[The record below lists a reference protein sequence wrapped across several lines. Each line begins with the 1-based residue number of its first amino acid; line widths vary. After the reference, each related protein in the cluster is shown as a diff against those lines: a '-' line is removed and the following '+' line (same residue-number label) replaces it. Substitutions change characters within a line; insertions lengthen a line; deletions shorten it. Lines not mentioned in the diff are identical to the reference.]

1 MECDAAYRQHILA
14 ELERIDLL
22 IRLQV
27 RRAREQHEADEF
39 QGLYISEREVD
50 EMLDRPAGLPAWAA
64 APVPFGH
71 DKVQG
76 AFERI
81 AAGIARYRGECTAQ
95 GITLCLDE
103 LARLFSLTAFEVDV
117 LLVGLAPEIDLRYER
132 LYSYLQ
138 DDVTKKRP
146 SVDLALNLLCP
157 SFEAK
162 LATRGCFTPGARL
175 VRHQLLDLFDD
186 PAQPHPPLLSRYFK
200 IDERIVGYLFG
211 SDEID
216 QRLRSYARRVVPERR
231 MGDLILPADV
241 KVRLTQL
248 VREARSRPGGLILYF
263 QGPYGVGK
271 QSTAEAL
278 CHELGIG
285 LLVVDGGCL
294 AGMDGRDFERL
305 VLLAVR
311 EARLAEAALYWSGFD
326 ALLSDDAKP
335 RLDLLIRELAGTS
348 QLSFLAGETAWEP
361 SDVGEGMSFLRVEF
375 PRPTAA
381 ERIELWSASLNGDTT
396 LTTDVDL
403 PALAGKF
410 RFSGGQIR
418 DAAATARNLA
428 RWRDCENHHITTA
441 DLYAACRLQSNRKLA
456 TLARKITPCA
466 TWDDIVLPPDRMEQL
481 REIVNAVKYR
491 TQVYDV
497 WGFDRKLSL
506 GKGLNVLFAGPSG
519 TGKTMAAEIMAGEL
533 GLDLYKIDLSQVV
546 SKYIGETEKNLNR
559 VFGAAENANAILF
572 FDEADALFGKRS
584 EVRDA
589 HDRYANI
596 EISYLLQKM
605 EEYDG
610 VAILASNLS
619 QNLDDAFVRRLAF
632 TIHFPFPDEAQRQRI
647 WAGIWPVEAP
657 LSADLRLDLLAGQ
670 FRLSGGN
677 IRNVALA
684 ACFLAAADGGRVAL
698 DHVLQATRREYQKL
712 GRVPSEAEF
721 SVVAGGSA

>member
-1 MECDAAYRQHILA
+1 MECDAVSRQHILA

-81 AAGIARYRGECTAQ
+81 AAGIARHRDECSSQ
-95 GITLCLDE
+95 GIALRLDE

-117 LLVGLAPEIDLRYER
+117 LLIGLAPEIDLRYER

-157 SFEAK
+157 SLEAK
-162 LATRGCFTPGARL
+162 LAARCCFTPGARL

-186 PAQPHPPLLSRYFK
+186 PTQPHPPLLSRYFK

-211 SDEID
+211 CDEID
-216 QRLRSYARRVVPERR
+216 QRLRSYARRVLLERR
-231 MGDLILPADV
+231 MEDLILPADV
-241 KVRLTQL
+241 KVRLTQFVQEPRL
-248 VREARSRPGGLILYF
+248 RSQSLILYF
-263 QGPYGVGK
+263 QGSYGVGK

-335 RLDLLIRELAGTS
+335 RLDLLIRELAGRS
-348 QLSFLAGETAWEP
+348 QLSFLAGEAAWEP

-375 PRPTAA
+375 SRPTAA

-396 LTTDVDL
+396 LATDVDL

-428 RWRDCENHHITTA
+428 RWRDPRTA
-441 DLYAACRLQSNRKLA
+441 MSRRPTFTQPAVCSPTASWPPWPARSRPTPMGRHRAAA
-456 TLARKITPCA
+456 
-466 TWDDIVLPPDRMEQL
+466 DRMEQL

-491 TQVYDV
+491 SQVYDD

-519 TGKTMAAEIMAGEL
+519 TGKTMAAEILAERAGPGPL
-533 GLDLYKIDLSQVV
+533 QDRPLHGRQQVHRRD
-546 SKYIGETEKNLNR
+546 GEEP
-559 VFGAAENANAILF
+559 G
-572 FDEADALFGKRS
+572 
-584 EVRDA
+584 
-589 HDRYANI
+589 
-596 EISYLLQKM
+596 
-605 EEYDG
+605 
-610 VAILASNLS
+610 
-619 QNLDDAFVRRLAF
+619 
-632 TIHFPFPDEAQRQRI
+632 
-647 WAGIWPVEAP
+647 
-657 LSADLRLDLLAGQ
+657 ADLRRGRDEQRDPLLRRG
-670 FRLSGGN
+670 RRPL
-677 IRNVALA
+677 RH
-684 ACFLAAADGGRVAL
+684 AAARC
-698 DHVLQATRREYQKL
+698 ATPTTATPTSR
-712 GRVPSEAEF
+712 
-721 SVVAGGSA
+721 SATCCSGWRSTTAS